1 MRPTNE
7 MMKNTFEL
15 LLLVSTK
22 KCPIR
27 MLLLMISKGN
37 RALQY
42 IGCKAISRN
51 RKSVYQKL
59 EIGTCA
65 YLILKSGGDAMDGTD
80 DEHHQQIAE
89 YCQFPRLED
98 LQVEEFPES

>member
-42 IGCKAISRN
+42 IGCYGSDARPYPSENQCHGQVVVDNLSGIDSFRN
-51 RKSVYQKL
+51 
-59 EIGTCA
+59 C
-65 YLILKSGGDAMDGTD
+65 LIDVWGHEL
-80 DEHHQQIAE
+80 
-89 YCQFPRLED
+89 
-98 LQVEEFPES
+98 V